1 MTNLLHNLY
10 LFEGLGDS
18 NLALIE
24 KISELKSYDAGE
36 EIFCQGAIAHSFYV
50 IQYGRVRI
58 DLVEEDDTHIEI
70 ATYGTGS
77 HFGELALLD
86 NEPRSAN
93 ATAVTQSDI
102 IRIPYASMIDLLEG
116 NSHIA
121 IHFYR
126 ELSRFLCSRLR
137 LTTLDLSYAR
147 MENVSHF

>member
-10 LFEGLGDS
+10 LFEGLGESD
-18 NLALIE
+18 LTQIE
-24 KISELKSYDAGE
+24 KISELKSYEAGE
-36 EIFCQGAIAHSFYV
+36 EIFCQGANAHSFYV

-58 DLVEEDDTHIEI
+58 DLIEEDDTQIEI

-86 NEPRSAN
+86 NEPRSAS
-93 ATAVTQSDI
+93 ATAVTNSDV
-102 IRIPYASMIDLLEG
+102 IRIPYASMINLLE
-116 NSHIA
+116 NNAHIA

-126 ELSRFLCSRLR
+126 ELSRFLCGRLR

-147 MENVSHF
+147 MENVSYF